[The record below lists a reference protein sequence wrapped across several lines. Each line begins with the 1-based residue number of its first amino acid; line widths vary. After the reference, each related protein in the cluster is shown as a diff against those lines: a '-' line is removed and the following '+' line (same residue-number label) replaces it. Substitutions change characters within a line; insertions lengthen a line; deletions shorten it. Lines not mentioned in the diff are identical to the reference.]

1 MPIVVSPPQ
10 STGAIY
16 WPTTANNTGMWYTGG
31 GTATATVYTTT
42 PSTVGTIY
50 YPSQIVTTASTTTTQ
65 FISIGAGTSL
75 ATSAWIYYP
84 DSPTEWKPT
93 PEQLASEARYRR
105 EQQRLHA
112 IKVERAKGSIKR
124 ALKLMDN
131 VGFGNEVSVFLGG
144 SAVEVSHPDS
154 MFKFLLSKSR
164 HVGIIDKT
172 INISGHM
179 IPYKLELYTKTDV
192 HVADL
197 CVYMQDT
204 PILDQ
209 ILALSMFIKSGDED
223 YILEKAN
230 WTIKDRDPVLRQAI
244 LLEKPSLVS
253 KLKRIPYNHRH

>member
-1 MPIVVSPPQ
+1 
-10 STGAIY
+10 
-16 WPTTANNTGMWYTGG
+16 MWYTGSG
-31 GTATATVYTTT
+31 TVYTT
-42 PSTVGTIY
+42 PSTVGTFYI
-50 YPSQIVTTASTTTTQ
+50 PPQIITTTAATSTQ
-65 FISIGAGTSL
+65 FISLCTPTGTSL
-75 ATSAWIYYP
+75 TSWIYYP
-84 DSPTEWKPT
+84 VSSDWTPT
-93 PEQLASEARYRR
+93 PEQLASEARYKR
-105 EQQRLHA
+105 EQKRLHA

-131 VGFGNEVSVFLGG
+131 VGFGNEVKVFLGG

-164 HVGIIDKT
+164 YSGLIDKT

-230 WTIKDRDPVLRQAI
+230 WTIKDKDPVLRQAI
-244 LLEKPSLVS
+244 LLEKPCLSN
-253 KLKRIPYNHRH
+253 KLKRIPYNHHRP